1 MDYKYQINEWET
13 DILAH
18 MYCRFAN
25 HIQLLII
32 FIYFIIIRALPILA
46 LVTDLQFVTQF
57 NIKIKQAFEYID
69 KFHGYLHA
77 FTNNK
82 LSLCPPS
89 VFYFKTSFS
98 IFANLTPAFSIWVL
112 DMFEAVVSYSGVSL
126 IGVVLFSASQC
137 GVFVLRL

>member
-1 MDYKYQINEWET
+1 MQSINPVSYTHLDVYKRQVYLYLVQVWIGLLPVPQGSYTVSYTHLDVYKRQEWET

-82 LSLCPPS
+82 LSL
-89 VFYFKTSFS
+89 
-98 IFANLTPAFSIWVL
+98 L
-112 DMFEAVVSYSGVSL
+112 SL
-126 IGVVLFSASQC
+126 IHI
-137 GVFVLRL
+137 